1 MQGICVTFQTMN
13 LEMIQM
19 LKNLSFFH
27 TAVISL
33 VNTNQLFFLMLCQQA
48 FLQRIKQ
55 TPENLQCLTPEQVK
69 VNPVNA

>member
-33 VNTNQLFFLMLCQQA
+33 VNTNQLFFLYVVSTG
-48 FLQRIKQ
+48 FSS
-55 TPENLQCLTPEQVK
+55 EN
-69 VNPVNA
+69 